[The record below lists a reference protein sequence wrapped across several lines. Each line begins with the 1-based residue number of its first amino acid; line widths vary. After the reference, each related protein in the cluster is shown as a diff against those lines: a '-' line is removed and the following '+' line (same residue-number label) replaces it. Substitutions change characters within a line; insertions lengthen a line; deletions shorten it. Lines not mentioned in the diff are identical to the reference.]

1 MNKIVLSGVMLGI
14 MLGCKTPQ
22 LPEKSQTVFLPNH
35 FSEMGKESSEV
46 GPWKNFIQDPYLRVL
61 IDSAL
66 ANNQELNIELQEI
79 QVAQNEVYAKTGEYR
94 PYVQWQVGASV
105 DKVGRY
111 TRDGAVEHNLDIS
124 SDKAFPEP
132 FSDYKI
138 GLVAGWEVDIWKKMR
153 ASKKAAY
160 HRYMGTVEGRNFLVT
175 QLVAEIA
182 HSYYELQALDQ
193 QLEIL
198 EQNYELQSKVL
209 NIISLLKNSTRA
221 NELAVSRFQ
230 AQVLKTKAMRFDLL
244 QKTVEA
250 ENRINLLVGRMPQ
263 KVERSKNSSLA
274 TFQTGVPVDLLRNRP
289 DIRRAELELEA
300 QKLDVYAAK
309 MRFYPALAIEGGMG
323 WQAFNPTY
331 LVKPASF
338 LFQMGANM
346 AGPLI
351 NKRAIT
357 ADYKS
362 ANAKQIQALYNYERS
377 LLQAVIE
384 VETEV
389 KALENLESKIDL
401 KKQEVEALN
410 RSVEV
415 SEKLFNYARA
425 DYMEVLLTQRE
436 ALEVQFEL
444 IESELMQKSA
454 QINLYKALGGGWL

>member
-1 MNKIVLSGVMLGI
+1 MNKIILNGVILGI

-22 LPEKSQTVFLPNH
+22 LPGKSQTLCLPEH
-35 FSEMGKESSEV
+35 FSGQAKESGEM

-79 QVAQNEVYAKTGEYR
+79 HVAENEVYARSGEYR
-94 PYVQWQVGASV
+94 PYVQWQVGTSL

-124 SDKAFPEP
+124 SGKEFPEP
-132 FSDYKI
+132 LSDFKI

-160 HRYMGTVEGRNFLVT
+160 QRYMGTVEGRNFLVT

-198 EQNYELQSKVL
+198 EQSYELQSKVL

-230 AQVLKTKAMRFDLL
+230 AQVLKTNAMRYDLL
-244 QKTVEA
+244 QKIVEA

-263 KVERSKNSSLA
+263 KVDRSKKSSLA
-274 TFQTGVPVDLLRNRP
+274 TFQTGVPADLLRNRP

-309 MRFYPALAIEGGMG
+309 MRFYPALAIEGGVG

-331 LVKPASF
+331 LVKPASI
-338 LFQMGANM
+338 LFQLGANM

-362 ANAKQIQALYNYERS
+362 ANARQIQALYNYERS

-384 VETEV
+384 VETEI
-389 KALENLESKIDL
+389 KALQNLESKIDL
-401 KKQEVEALN
+401 KKQEVEALT

-454 QINLYKALGGGWL
+454 QINLYKALGGGWF